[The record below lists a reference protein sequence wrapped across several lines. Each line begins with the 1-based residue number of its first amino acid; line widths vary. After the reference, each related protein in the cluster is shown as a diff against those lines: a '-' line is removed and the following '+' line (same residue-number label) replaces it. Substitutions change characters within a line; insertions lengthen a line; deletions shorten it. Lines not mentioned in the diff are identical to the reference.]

1 MKLQRLL
8 VLLSLNL
15 LLFINNVSSFVPL
28 YYHKCP
34 LKCQTDLI
42 DIGDSIIHQSSSE
55 RSYNIIKFYNNN
67 KFSTRCYGKKK
78 KQQSGGG
85 GGTSYDKR
93 SQKSSSSSS
102 SSSSLTDKLD
112 SDYIFSLLS
121 VTKQSPSSER
131 QILSNINLSFY
142 PTAKIGVVGSNG
154 SGKSTLLKI
163 MAGLDT
169 EFSGTSRPKPGARI
183 GYLAQEPVLN
193 GDTVGEC
200 IEDAVKESRDI
211 LEEYN
216 DLAVKL
222 GEGESVGLC

>member
-1 MKLQRLL
+1 MKLQSLL
-8 VLLSLNL
+8 VILSFNL
-15 LLFINNVSSFVPL
+15 LLFVNAVSSFVPL
-28 YYHKCP
+28 YCAKCP
-34 LKCQTDLI
+34 LKCHTDNIADNIADNI
-42 DIGDSIIHQSSSE
+42 DIIHAK
-55 RSYNIIKFYNNN
+55 Y
-67 KFSTRCYGKKK
+67 STRCYGKKK
-78 KQQSGGG
+78 KQQSGQQSGQQSS
-85 GGTSYDKR
+85 SYYKR
-93 SQKSSSSSS
+93 SQKSSSPSS

-193 GDTVGEC
+193 GATVGEC

-222 GEGESVGLC
+222 GEGERVEIV

>member
-1 MKLQRLL
+1 MKLLCLL
-8 VLLSLNL
+8 VILSLNL
-15 LLFINNVSSFVPL
+15 LLFVNNVSSFVPL
-28 YYHKCP
+28 YCAKCP
-34 LKCQTDLI
+34 LKCIDDNI
-42 DIGDSIIHQSSSE
+42 DIDIIHAKYSTKE
-55 RSYNIIKFYNNN
+55 RIHSTKERIH
-67 KFSTRCYGKKK
+67 STRCYGKKK
-78 KQQSGGG
+78 KQQAGSQSGQQSS
-85 GGTSYDKR
+85 SYDNR

-193 GDTVGEC
+193 GATVGEC

-222 GEGESVGLC
+222 GEGERVEIV